1 MRVSRM
7 YKTAESLDA
16 IGKAI
21 QTGTQEEVQNAIKAY
36 QKNTGK
42 PISGADLAKLTPNNT
57 NVDKLTFGQ
66 NVKALGSQ
74 AKWSHANPMTWMKEG
89 WKEMG
94 AQGGEGLAGGAGTK
108 MRHIPLGARLGTA
121 AMLIPSLAQAPQAED
136 PTGQGRSRTERV
148 GVVAGGLAGS
158 LAGTIPMAV
167 TKRLTGVGGMAIPML
182 AGYGGMVAG
191 EYLGGKAGKLVDAG
205 VSKSRGVASG
215 DATNQRYMDS
225 KRQKPTAGAF

>member
-21 QTGTQEEVQNAIKAY
+21 QTGTQDEVQNAIKAY

-94 AQGGEGLAGGAGTK
+94 
-108 MRHIPLGARLGTA
+108 RARWRR
-121 AMLIPSLAQAPQAED
+121 PC
-136 PTGQGRSRTERV
+136 RWCW
-148 GVVAGGLAGS
+148 
-158 LAGTIPMAV
+158 
-167 TKRLTGVGGMAIPML
+167 
-182 AGYGGMVAG
+182 Y
-191 EYLGGKAGKLVDAG
+191 
-205 VSKSRGVASG
+205 
-215 DATNQRYMDS
+215 
-225 KRQKPTAGAF
+225 